1 MEELLV
7 EDGRV
12 TTPNFADYKIPTV
25 QDIPELITV
34 NVPDYGDALG
44 PFHAKSIG
52 EIPTIPTAGAIA
64 NAVADAIGAPVVELP
79 LTAERVLQAL
89 SAKRGS

>member
-12 TTPNFADYKIPTV
+12 TTPNYNDYKMPTMR
-25 QDIPELITV
+25 DIPELVTV
-34 NVPDYGDALG
+34 NVPAPGLG
-44 PFHAKSIG
+44 PFAAKSIG

-64 NAVADAIGAPVVELP
+64 NAVADAIGAPVLQLP
-79 LTAERVLQAL
+79 VTAERVLAAIRARDAA
-89 SAKRGS
+89 SG